1 VKNKE
6 TLLFVG
12 VALIAGL
19 LIGFI
24 AFGVIGGKSKTD
36 NTATGPGQQPA
47 VNYQQNIKLLEGMV
61 TADPNNRN
69 AWVELGHNY
78 FDSQQPI
85 KAIEAY
91 DKALVLDP
99 ADPDVI
105 TNQGVMF
112 RSLGWYDRAIDNFT
126 RANEMKPTHPQ
137 SLYNLGIV
145 YRYDLQDFAK
155 AKEVWSR
162 YIAMHPV
169 GASTD
174 QARAQL
180 QFMESQPQLP
190 PKQ

>member
-19 LIGFI
+19 LIGVLF
-24 AFGVIGGKSKTD
+24 VGGNNK
-36 NTATGPGQQPA
+36 PGGTSSAPAKQSA

-61 TADPNNRN
+61 AADPNNRN

-78 FDSQQPI
+78 FDAEQPI
-85 KAIEAY
+85 KSIEAY
-91 DKALVLDP
+91 DKALALDP
-99 ADPDVI
+99 DDPDVI

-126 RANEMKPTHPQ
+126 RANEIKPSHPQ

-145 YRYDLQDFAK
+145 YRFDLQDFAR
-155 AKEVWSR
+155 AKEAWTR
-162 YIAMHPV
+162 YLAMHPV
-169 GASTD
+169 GAGAD
-174 QARAQL
+174 QVRGQL
-180 QFMESQPQLP
+180 QLMESQPQMP
-190 PKQ
+190 SR

>member
-1 VKNKE
+1 MKNKE

-19 LIGFI
+19 LIGVLI
-24 AFGVIGGKSKTD
+24 VGGNNKPAGTS
-36 NTATGPGQQPA
+36 AGPAQQPA

-61 TADPNNRN
+61 AADANNRN

-91 DKALVLDP
+91 DKALALDP

-126 RANEMKPTHPQ
+126 RANEMKPSHPQ

-162 YIAMHPV
+162 YLTMHPM
-169 GASTD
+169 GAGAD
-174 QARAQL
+174 QVRGQL
-180 QFMESQPQLP
+180 EMINSHPQFP